1 MKINTN
7 VIYVIAR
14 RNLLSYFSSPTGYV
28 FITLFI
34 FLSAAAAFWQ
44 ERFFAD
50 NLANLDQLNKYFSY
64 LLLFFIPALTMSVWA
79 DEKKQG
85 TDELLLTLP
94 ATDTEVVLGKYFS
107 LVGIYS
113 ISLLLSLSHLLVLFW
128 LGSPDIGLMFANY
141 MGYWLLG
148 CALLSLGMLAS
159 LVTSNVTVAFVIG
172 ALLCGFFIFI
182 DSAFIR
188 LSDSLTSFFAPLG
201 IDKNFH
207 LFTKGIIS
215 IPALIFFVSIAVVML
230 YLNIL
235 IIGRRHWPM
244 TGGGMKYRV
253 HQLIR
258 AISVVVAVVAFNLIL
273 NNFPMRLDVTA
284 EQMHSLSDDTKQL
297 LDQLPDDRPVLV
309 QAFISPDVPREY
321 VEVRSNLINKL
332 EEISSLAGDK
342 VQVLIHDTEPFSEEA
357 RDAREKFGIFPQ
369 PVISQAGAQASQFDL
384 FLGVAFTSG
393 YNEEV
398 IPFFNKGLPVEY
410 ELTRSIRVAAK
421 SERKRVGILNT
432 AVKMFG
438 DFNYQSMSQS
448 RPWSVVSELRKQY
461 DVVQISAETPIVD
474 SLDALLCVLPS
485 SLSQPELDNL
495 QDYILDGHP
504 TMLLIDPLPVFD
516 INLAPPLPPG
526 GGQSNPFSGQQPE
539 AKPKGNIVNFIDNLG
554 ISWAGLHIVWD
565 SYNPHPDLAEVS
577 PEVIFIGEGNGSPE
591 PFNEMNPVTSGLQEL
606 VAIYSGYIFK
616 GIKKDFSFL
625 PLLRTGKTSGLI
637 PWNQLVGRGFMGMGY
652 RLNPNPPRYPTS
664 ETYILAGYVNGED
677 VVTDSSGAVVDTE
690 KIKAIVVSDADF
702 ISEQFFQ
709 LRLRGI
715 KNLNFDNVTFFLNA
729 IDFLAGDSSFI
740 ALRKKRI
747 KHRTL
752 ETVEA
757 QTNQFVQQRIEEEK
771 AAETKAT
778 AALDEAQSRLDAK
791 VAEVQARTDL
801 DSRTKQIMAQNLRE
815 VESRRFE
822 VLQANIMA
830 EKEATVAASK
840 EKTEESIRSIQTR
853 IKSMAVLLPPIP
865 VLIFGILI
873 FIRRK
878 KRERLGA
885 ISSRRLRS

>member
-50 NLANLDQLNKYFSY
+50 NLANLDQLNKYFAY

-141 MGYWLLG
+141 FGYWLLG

-159 LVTSNVTVAFVIG
+159 LLTSNVTVAFVFG
-172 ALLCGFFIFI
+172 ALFCGFFIYV
-182 DSAFIR
+182 DSAFLK
-188 LSDSLTSFFAPLG
+188 LSDSLTSLFAPLG
-201 IDKNFH
+201 IDSNFH
-207 LFTKGIIS
+207 QFAKGIIS
-215 IPALIFFVSIAVVML
+215 LPAVIFFVSIAVVML
-230 YLNIL
+230 YLNIM

-244 TGGGMKYRV
+244 TSSGMKYRV
-253 HQLIR
+253 HQFIR
-258 AISVVVAVVAFNLIL
+258 ALSVIVAVIAFNSIL
-273 NNFPMRLDVTA
+273 NHFPMRLDVTA
-284 EQMHSLSDDTKQL
+284 EQMHSLSDDTIKL
-297 LDQLPDDRPVLV
+297 LDQLPEDRPVLV

-342 VQVLIHDTEPFSEEA
+342 VQVLIHDTEPFSDEA
-357 RDAREKFGIFPQ
+357 RDAREKYGIFPQ
-369 PVISQAGAQASQFDL
+369 PVMSQAAAQATQFDL

-393 YNEEV
+393 INEEV
-398 IPFFNKGLPVEY
+398 IPFFSQGLPVEY
-410 ELTRSIRVAAK
+410 ELVRSIRVAAK
-421 SERKRVGILNT
+421 SERKRVGILKS

-438 DFNYQSMSQS
+438 DFNYQTMSQS
-448 RPWSVVSELRKQY
+448 RPWSVVSELSKQY
-461 DVVQISAETPIVD
+461 DVVQVSAETPIVD

-485 SLSQPELDNL
+485 SLSQEELDNL
-495 QDYILDGHP
+495 QDYMLDGHP
-504 TMLLIDPLPVFD
+504 TMLLIDPLPTFD
-516 INLAPPLPPG
+516 IGLSPPLPSG
-526 GGQSNPFSGQQPE
+526 ADQNPFGGNQQE
-539 AKPKGNIVNFIDNLG
+539 TKPKGNIVNFIESIGVN
-554 ISWAGLHIVWD
+554 WAGLHIVWD
-565 SYNPHPDLAEVS
+565 SYNPHPDLAEVN
-577 PEVIFIGEGNGSPE
+577 PEVIFIGEGSGSPE
-591 PFNEMNPVTSGLQEL
+591 PFNTMNPVTSGLQEF
-606 VAIYSGYIFK
+606 VAIYAGYIFK
-616 GIKKDFSFL
+616 GIKKDFAFL

-637 PWNQLVGRGFMGMGY
+637 PWNQLVARGFLGMGY

-664 ETYILAGYVNGED
+664 ETYILAGYVSGKGEK
-677 VVTDSSGAVVDTE
+677 TDSTGAVVGTE
-690 KIKAIVVSDADF
+690 KIKAIVVADADF

-715 KNLNFDNVTFFLNA
+715 KNLNFDNITFFLNS

-740 ALRKKRI
+740 ELRKKRI

-771 AAETKAT
+771 EAETKASD
-778 AALDEAQSRLDAK
+778 ALDAAQKRLDEK
-791 VAEVQARTDL
+791 VAEIQARTDL

-815 VESRRFE
+815 VETRRFE

-840 EKTEESIRSIQTR
+840 EKTENAISSIQTR

-865 VLIFGILI
+865 VLIVGIMI

-878 KRERLGA
+878 NRERLGA

>member
-107 LVGIYS
+107 LAGIYS
-113 ISLLLSLSHLLVLFW
+113 ISLILSLSHLLVLFW

-141 MGYWLLG
+141 FGYWLLG

-159 LVTSNVTVAFVIG
+159 LITSNITVAFVFG
-172 ALLCGFFIFI
+172 ALFCGFFIFI
-182 DSAFIR
+182 DSAFLR
-188 LSDSLTSFFAPLG
+188 LSDNLTTFFAPLG

-207 LFTKGIIS
+207 QFAKGVIS
-215 IPALIFFVSIAVVML
+215 LPSLIFFVSITAVML

-244 TGGGMKYRV
+244 TSGGMKYRV

-258 AISVVVAVVAFNLIL
+258 AISVIVAVIAFNSIL

-284 EQMHSLSDDTKQL
+284 EQLHSLSDDTVNL
-297 LDQLPDDRPVLV
+297 IEQLPKDRPVLV
-309 QAFISPDVPREY
+309 QAFISSEVPREY
-321 VEVRSNLINKL
+321 VETRSNLINKL

-342 VQVLIHDTEPFSEEA
+342 VQVLIHDTEPFSDEA
-357 RDAREKFGIFPQ
+357 RDAREKYGIFPQ

-393 YNEEV
+393 MNEEV
-398 IPFFNKGLPVEY
+398 IPFFNKGLSVEY
-410 ELTRSIRVAAK
+410 ELVRAIRVAAK

-438 DFNYQSMSQS
+438 DFNYQTMNRTQ
-448 RPWSVVSELRKQY
+448 PWSVVSELSKQY

-485 SLSQPELDNL
+485 SLSQGELDNL

-504 TMLLIDPLPVFD
+504 TMLLIDPLPIFD
-516 INLAPPLPPG
+516 ISLSPPLPSG
-526 GGQSNPFSGQQPE
+526 GGNNNPFGAAPDNS
-539 AKPKGNIVNFIDNLG
+539 KPKGNIVNFIDAIGLT
-554 ISWAGLHIVWD
+554 WAGLHIVWD
-565 SYNPHPDLAEVS
+565 AYNPHPDLAEVQ

-591 PFNEMNPVTSGLQEL
+591 PFNKMSPITAGLQEF
-606 VAIYSGYIFK
+606 VSIYSGYIFK
-616 GIKKDFSFL
+616 GVRKNFSFL

-637 PWNQLVGRGFMGMGY
+637 PWNQMVGRGFMGMGY
-652 RLNPNPPRYPTS
+652 RLNPSPPRYPTS
-664 ETYILAGYVNGED
+664 ETYILAGLVSGENQ
-677 VVTDSSGAVVDTE
+677 VTDSTGKVVDTE
-690 KIKAIVVSDADF
+690 KIKAVVVSDVDF

-709 LRLRGI
+709 IRSRGL

-729 IDFLAGDSSFI
+729 IDYLAGDSSFI

-757 QTNQFVQQRIEEEK
+757 QTNQFVQRRIEEEK
-771 AAETKAT
+771 EAETKAQE
-778 AALDEAQSRLDAK
+778 ALDAAQARLDAQ
-791 VAEVQARTDL
+791 VTEIQSRTDL
-801 DSRTKQIMAQNLRE
+801 DTRTKQIMAQNLSE

-830 EKEATVAASK
+830 EKETTIAASK
-840 EKTEESIRSIQTR
+840 EKTENALRSIQTR
-853 IKSMAVLLPPIP
+853 IKIMAVLLPPIP
-865 VLIFGILI
+865 VLIVGIMI

-878 KRERLGA
+878 NRERLGA
-885 ISSRRLRS
+885 ISARRLRS